1 MRETMVSVSCIE
13 GELRIDN
20 VRFGVLATRFNSFIV
35 DHLITGALNT
45 LRRHG
50 VENNLIEVVRVPG
63 AFELPLVAKTM
74 ARCGS
79 YDALIALGCVIRGA
93 TPHFEFIAGE
103 CARGLSRVAFEF
115 DIPVAFGVL
124 TTDTLEQAIERAGSK
139 AGNKGVDAACT
150 ALEMVSLLRGLS
162 S

>member
-1 MRETMVSVSCIE
+1 MVSVSCIE
-13 GELRIDN
+13 GELRMDN
-20 VRFGVLATRFNSFIV
+20 ARFGVLATRFNSFIV

-50 VENNLIEVVRVPG
+50 VEDNLIEVVRVPG

-74 ARCGS
+74 ARRGS

-139 AGNKGVDAACT
+139 AGNKGVDAACA

>member
-1 MRETMVSVSCIE
+1 MVSVSCIE

-20 VRFGVLATRFNSFIV
+20 ARFGVLATRFNSFIV

-50 VENNLIEVVRVPG
+50 VEDNLIEVVRVPG

-74 ARCGS
+74 ARRGS

-139 AGNKGVDAACT
+139 AGNKGVDAACA

>member
-1 MRETMVSVSCIE
+1 MVSVSCIE

-20 VRFGVLATRFNSFIV
+20 ARFGVLATHFNSFIV

-50 VENNLIEVVRVPG
+50 VEDNLIEVVRVPG

-74 ARCGS
+74 ARRGS

>member
-1 MRETMVSVSCIE
+1 MVSVSCIE

-20 VRFGVLATRFNSFIV
+20 ARFGVLATRFNSFIV

-50 VENNLIEVVRVPG
+50 VEDNLIEVVRVPG

-74 ARCGS
+74 ARRGS

>member
-1 MRETMVSVSCIE
+1 MVSVSCVE

-50 VENNLIEVVRVPG
+50 VEDNLIEVVRVPG

-74 ARCGS
+74 ARRGS

>member
-1 MRETMVSVSCIE
+1 MRESMVSVSCVE

-50 VENNLIEVVRVPG
+50 VEDNLIEVVRVPG

-74 ARCGS
+74 ARRGS

>member
-1 MRETMVSVSCIE
+1 MVSVSCVE
-13 GELRIDN
+13 GDLRIDN

-50 VENNLIEVVRVPG
+50 VEDNLIEVVRVPG

-74 ARCGS
+74 ARRGS

>member
-1 MRETMVSVSCIE
+1 MVSVSCIE

-50 VENNLIEVVRVPG
+50 VEDNLIEVVRVPG

-74 ARCGS
+74 ARRGS